1 MLNATRFTYLL
12 AHPEALNTE
21 TLYDLRVMVNRYPS
35 SQSLR
40 LLYLQNLYL
49 LHDATFG
56 AELRN
61 SALYITDRKILFHL
75 LEGHRFQLTPN
86 QKVILATEEQQENDD
101 DRTLSL
107 IDSCRSTLPQD
118 ADTTLEDF
126 TYAASYSLTEE
137 TPPQR
142 KTVQTLEQPVDY
154 DLTTCEEDEEKTDD
168 ETYTLQPLTTTSDK
182 REAETSVTNARNSR
196 KTGMPQPPPVA
207 DTSYFDEDDVPDES
221 YFTETLAKIYVKQRR
236 YGKALEILNRLSL
249 IYPKKNAYF
258 ADQIRFLQKLI
269 INEKTK

>member
-75 LEGHRFQLTPN
+75 LEGHRFQLALGDSTGLIGEQDIEGTCGLN
-86 QKVILATEEQQENDD
+86 TCYLSYKDVILD
-101 DRTLSL
+101 
-107 IDSCRSTLPQD
+107 
-118 ADTTLEDF
+118 
-126 TYAASYSLTEE
+126 
-137 TPPQR
+137 
-142 KTVQTLEQPVDY
+142 
-154 DLTTCEEDEEKTDD
+154 
-168 ETYTLQPLTTTSDK
+168 
-182 REAETSVTNARNSR
+182 NAR
-196 KTGMPQPPPVA
+196 
-207 DTSYFDEDDVPDES
+207 
-221 YFTETLAKIYVKQRR
+221 
-236 YGKALEILNRLSL
+236 RLSG
-249 IYPKKNAYF
+249 A
-258 ADQIRFLQKLI
+258 RRS
-269 INEKTK
+269 